1 MRLDR
6 DFSERLIVTL
16 YQRNKYKIT
25 NPLMDEFQYFTGD
38 NMYETPT
45 CNNMLD
51 VDQKLT
57 DVCKKLLQQQSFT
70 TQNKLREALV
80 DLGYDGISQSTVSR
94 LLTNL
99 GVVKVQNACGKK
111 AYCLTSENS
120 PVRVDSS
127 ISSQIELITNNQ
139 SLVVVKTHPGSAQLI
154 ARLIDIDPHADILAT
169 IGGNDTI
176 LVIPKQASEVSR
188 CERVVRARLGAL

>member
-1 MRLDR
+1 
-6 DFSERLIVTL
+6 
-16 YQRNKYKIT
+16 
-25 NPLMDEFQYFTGD
+25 
-38 NMYETPT
+38 MYEAPT
-45 CNNMLD
+45 SNEMID
-51 VDQKLT
+51 VDHKLT
-57 DVCKKLLQQQSFT
+57 DVCKRLLQQQSFT
-70 TQNKLREALV
+70 TQNKLRQALV
-80 DLGYDGISQSTVSR
+80 ELGYEGISQSTVSR
-94 LLTNL
+94 LLTHL

-127 ISSQIELITNNQ
+127 ISSQIEMITNNQ

-176 LVIPKQASEVSR
+176 LVVPKHVKDVDR